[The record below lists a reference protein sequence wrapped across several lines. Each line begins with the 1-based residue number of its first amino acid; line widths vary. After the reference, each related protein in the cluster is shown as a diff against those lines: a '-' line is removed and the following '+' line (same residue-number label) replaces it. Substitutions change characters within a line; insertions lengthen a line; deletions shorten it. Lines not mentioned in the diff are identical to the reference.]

1 MESGM
6 MEQQQTT
13 IESING
19 LAEIAEYMND
29 EELNTALTFI
39 AKVILKPDIPLNV
52 VTVEIVRLQA
62 IAAKMAFKATWMAN
76 VDKSDR
82 GKKNLYYTAAES
94 INNLVSALKYIAR

>member
-1 MESGM
+1 

-13 IESING
+13 IDSING
-19 LAEIAEYMND
+19 LAEIADYMND